1 MMEVAVAK
9 VLNCRDVGFDCEGV
23 IRAETE
29 DEVMR
34 QATEHARDAHGLD
47 QITPEVAEQ
56 IRAQIRDE

>member
-1 MMEVAVAK
+1 VAK

-29 DEVMR
+29 DEVMQ
-34 QATEHARDAHGLD
+34 QAAAHARDAHGLD
-47 QITPEVAEQ
+47 QITSEVAEQ